1 MNFNTQNIT
10 LVTLYG
16 YFEDTHSQNPRH
28 IQIPV
33 DPQVQGEL
41 TGMLTETV
49 TRLGLPAI
57 EANMLAFDPAEKYGS
72 EEQLKIS
79 LATSYLQGLAAV
91 VALTNLPSDANALTQ
106 VAELDYYYAIFTDDQ
121 NRHLYAFRRASQFK
135 GITKSKLAWINGGML
150 TLLTSQVFRLDIDF
164 DYLVA
169 DQDVYILRPSG
180 FEYTTNVGQQILQ
193 ASAANAQSIAV
204 SVNYLD
210 VTSISA
216 YASTHKKSAR
226 LLAAIKGRNDLHQID
241 RSLLVQACQSYG
253 VQILNPDQGQL
264 APDAGHEYDFLC
276 ILDRRAYTANLIPDQ
291 PEKYEAASRVQK

>member
-16 YFEDTHSQNPRH
+16 YFEDAQSQNPRH

-57 EANMLAFDPAEKYGS
+57 EPTMAAFDPAEKYGS

-79 LATSYLQGLAAV
+79 LTTPYLQGLAAV
-91 VALTNLPSDANALTQ
+91 VALTNLPSDANALIQ
-106 VAELDYYYAIFTDDQ
+106 VADLDYYYAIFTDNQ

-135 GITKSKLAWINGGML
+135 GVTRSKLAWINGGML
-150 TLLTSQVFRLDIDF
+150 TLLTSHVFRLDIDF

-180 FEYTTNVGQQILQ
+180 FEYTTNVGEQILQ
-193 ASAANAQSIAV
+193 ASAANAQSIAI

-210 VTSISA
+210 VTGISA

-226 LLAAIKGRNDLHQID
+226 LLAAIKSRNDLQQID

-264 APDAGHEYDFLC
+264 APDTGHEYYFLC

-291 PEKYEAASRVQK
+291 PEKYEAASRVQR

>member
-1 MNFNTQNIT
+1 MNFDPQNIT

-16 YFEDTHSQNPRH
+16 YFEDAQSQNSRH

-41 TGMLTETV
+41 KGILTETIS
-49 TRLGLPAI
+49 RLGLPAN
-57 EANMLAFDPAEKYGS
+57 EPNMAIFDPAEKYGS

-79 LATSYLQGLAAV
+79 LTTPYLQGLATV
-91 VALTNLPSDANALTQ
+91 VALTNLPSDANALNQ
-106 VAELDYYYAIFTDDQ
+106 VAELDYYYAIFTDNQ
-121 NRHLYAFRRASQFK
+121 NRHLHAFRRAGQFK
-135 GITKSKLAWINGGML
+135 GVTRSKLAWINGGML
-150 TLLTSQVFRLDIDF
+150 TLVTNHVFRLDIDF

-180 FEYTTNVGQQILQ
+180 FEYTTNVGEQILQ
-193 ASAANAQSIAV
+193 ASAANAQSIAA
-204 SVNYLD
+204 SVNFLE
-210 VTSISA
+210 VTSIST

-226 LLAAIKGRNDLHQID
+226 LLAAIKGRNDLHLID

-253 VQILNPDQGQL
+253 VQIQNANQGQL
-264 APDAGHEYDFLC
+264 SPGAGHEYDFLC
-276 ILDRRAYTANLIPDQ
+276 ILDRRAYTATLIANQ

>member
-1 MNFNTQNIT
+1 MNFNTQNVT

-28 IQIPV
+28 VQIPV

-41 TGMLTETV
+41 KGTLAETV
-49 TRLGLPAI
+49 ARLGLPAS
-57 EANMLAFDPAEKYGS
+57 EPNMLTFDPAEKYGT

-79 LATSYLQGLAAV
+79 LTTPYLQDLAAV
-91 VALTNLPSDANALTQ
+91 VELRNLPSDVNALTQ
-106 VAELDYYYAIFTDDQ
+106 VADLDYYYAIFTDDQ

-135 GITKSKLAWINGGML
+135 GVTRSKLAWINGGML
-150 TLLTSQVFRLDIDF
+150 TLLASHVFRLDIDF

-169 DQDVYILRPSG
+169 GQDVYILRPSG
-180 FEYTTNVGQQILQ
+180 FEYTTNVGAQILQ

-204 SVNYLD
+204 SVKYLD

-216 YASTHKKSAR
+216 YAGTHKKSAR

-241 RSLLVQACQSYG
+241 RSLLVRACQSYG
-253 VQILNPDQGQL
+253 VLVFNPDQGQL
-264 APDAGHEYDFLC
+264 TPDAGHEYDFLC

>member
-16 YFEDTHSQNPRH
+16 YFEDAQSQNQRH

-57 EANMLAFDPAEKYGS
+57 EPNMHAFDPAEKYGT

-79 LATSYLQGLAAV
+79 LTTPYFQSLAAV

-135 GITKSKLAWINGGML
+135 GVTRSKLAWINGGML
-150 TLLTSQVFRLDIDF
+150 TLLTSLVFRLDIDF

-169 DQDVYILRPSG
+169 GQDVYILRPSG
-180 FEYTTNVGQQILQ
+180 FEYTTNVGEQILQ

-210 VTSISA
+210 VTRISA

-253 VQILNPDQGQL
+253 VQIQNPDQGQL

>member
-1 MNFNTQNIT
+1 MNFDPQNIT

-16 YFEDTHSQNPRH
+16 YFEDAQSQNPRH

-41 TGMLTETV
+41 GGMLTETIS
-49 TRLGLPAI
+49 RLGLPAN
-57 EANMLAFDPAEKYGS
+57 EPNMATFDPAEKYGS

-79 LATSYLQGLAAV
+79 LTTPYLQGLSAV
-91 VALTNLPSDANALTQ
+91 VSLTNLPSDANALNQ
-106 VAELDYYYAIFTDDQ
+106 VAELDYYYAIFTDNQ
-121 NRHLYAFRRASQFK
+121 NRNLYAFRRAGQFK
-135 GITKSKLAWINGGML
+135 GVTKSKLAWINGGML
-150 TLLTSQVFRLDIDF
+150 TLVTNHVFRLDIDF
-164 DYLVA
+164 DYFVA

-180 FEYTTNVGQQILQ
+180 FEYTTNVGEQILQ
-193 ASAANAQSIAV
+193 ASAANAQSIAA

-210 VTSISA
+210 VTSIST

-226 LLAAIKGRNDLHQID
+226 LLAAIKGRNDLHLID

-253 VQILNPDQGQL
+253 VQIQNANQGQL

-276 ILDRRAYTANLIPDQ
+276 ILDRRAYTANLIPNQ

>member
-16 YFEDTHSQNPRH
+16 YFENTHSQNPRH

-33 DPQVQGEL
+33 DPYVQDEL

-49 TRLGLPAI
+49 TRLGLPAA
-57 EANMLAFDPAEKYGS
+57 EPDMQSFDPAEKYGS

-79 LATSYLQGLAAV
+79 LATPYLQGLAAV
-91 VALTNLPSDANALTQ
+91 VALRNLPSDANALTQ

-135 GITKSKLAWINGGML
+135 GVTRSKLAWINGGIL

-180 FEYTTNVGQQILQ
+180 FEYTANVGGQILQ

-226 LLAAIKGRNDLHQID
+226 LLAAIKGRDDLDQID
-241 RSLLVQACQSYG
+241 RALLVQACQSYG
-253 VQILNPDQGQL
+253 ISVVNPAHGQL
-264 APDAGHEYDFLC
+264 APDTGHEYDFLC
-276 ILDRRAYTANLIPDQ
+276 ILDRRAYTAILIPNQ
-291 PEKYEAASRVQK
+291 PEKYEAASRMQK

>member
-1 MNFNTQNIT
+1 MNFNWQNIT

-49 TRLGLPAI
+49 TRLGLPAT
-57 EANMLAFDPAEKYGS
+57 EPDMQSFDPAEKYGS

-79 LATSYLQGLAAV
+79 LVTPYLQGLAAV
-91 VALTNLPSDANALTQ
+91 VALRNLPSDANALTQ

-135 GITKSKLAWINGGML
+135 GVTRSKLAWINGGML

-180 FEYTTNVGQQILQ
+180 FEYTANVGKQILQ

-226 LLAAIKGRNDLHQID
+226 LLAAIKGRDDLDQID
-241 RSLLVQACQSYG
+241 RTLLVQACQSYG
-253 VQILNPDQGQL
+253 ILVVNPAHGQL
-264 APDAGHEYDFLC
+264 APDTGHEYDFLC
-276 ILDRRAYTANLIPDQ
+276 ILDRRAYTAILIPNQ
-291 PEKYEAASRVQK
+291 PEKYEAASRMQK